1 MATVFLAHDL
11 RHDRPVALK
20 VLHPNLAATL
30 GTERFE
36 REIRL
41 AARLQHPHIL
51 TVHDSGEAAGQLW
64 FTMPFVEGESLRDRL
79 RREKQLPVDAA
90 LRIAA
95 EAARALEYAHRHG
108 VVHRDIKPENLLLT
122 ADGSTLVADFGI
134 AHALAG
140 GDDRLTQTGMAVGTP
155 AYMSPEQAAG
165 DRSLDARTDIYSLG
179 AVVYEMLAG
188 EPPFTGPT
196 AQAIIARRLSAP
208 APKLR
213 QARPTVPE
221 RVEQAVARALAPVPA
236 DRFESAEEFAR
247 ALAPA
252 TTEATTVAT
261 AAPPL
266 PPARRRPRLPARLL
280 TLALGILIGL
290 GVLFAWR
297 RSRGAPLPAGTRL
310 VAVLPFENLG
320 TPDEEYFADGITD
333 EVRGKLS
340 GLPGLRVIAGGS
352 SKEYKR
358 SAKPLTRIGSELG
371 ADYLLVAKV
380 RWAKAADGTSR
391 VRVSPELVDVA
402 GTTPTTRWQQPFDAS
417 LTDVFQV
424 QADIAAQVA
433 KALEVALADSSQ
445 RQLEARPTQN
455 LAAYDAYL
463 RGREAAP
470 DPGSLPTAQ
479 VRQAITYYEQAV
491 ALDPSF
497 ALAWA
502 VLGRAQSLLY
512 SNGVPTP
519 ESAESAR
526 HAVERALALDPSLPE
541 AYLAKSSYLA
551 GVVGDQAGAY
561 EATRAGLRVA
571 PDNVDMLASS
581 GLAEVSLGRWDSA
594 VVHLQRA
601 AALDPR
607 SPRSLRRLGYTLRR
621 LRRYPE
627 AREALD
633 RGLALSPADIS
644 MREHRAMVD
653 LGRGDLA
660 GAQAIIR
667 AAPREVDPGDLV
679 AYLGNY
685 WDLYWVLDEHQ
696 QELLLRLTPS
706 AFDNDRASWGIVKAH
721 VYWLR
726 GDKVRARAF
735 ADTAR
740 MTFAEQLRTTPDDP
754 QRNILYGVVLAY
766 LGRKDEAIKAGKT
779 GMSLLPIS
787 KDAYTGTYFQHQVV
801 RMYILLNEPERALDL
816 LEPLLKMPY
825 DLSPGWLRIDPV
837 FAPLKGNARF
847 ERLTAARVP

>member
-20 VLHPNLAATL
+20 VLHPDLAATL

-140 GDDRLTQTGMAVGTP
+140 ADDRLTQTGMAIGTP

-165 DRSLDARTDIYSLG
+165 ERSLDARTDIYSLG

-208 APKLR
+208 APRLR

-252 TTEATTVAT
+252 TTEATTVASP
-261 AAPPL
+261 APPL
-266 PPARRRPRLPARLL
+266 PPLPPAAKRPRLPAGLL

-358 SAKPLTRIGSELG
+358 STKPLTRIGSELG

-502 VLGRAQSLLY
+502 RLGPGPEPALQQRSSDAGRRRVGPARGGAGHGARPVAARSLSDAVVVPLRDPER
-512 SNGVPTP
+512 SGGGVRSHPGRP
-519 ESAESAR
+519 AR
-526 HAVERALALDPSLPE
+526 RTRQRRYAHRL
-541 AYLAKSSYLA
+541 
-551 GVVGDQAGAY
+551 
-561 EATRAGLRVA
+561 RAG
-571 PDNVDMLASS
+571 
-581 GLAEVSLGRWDSA
+581 
-594 VVHLQRA
+594 
-601 AALDPR
+601 
-607 SPRSLRRLGYTLRR
+607 
-621 LRRYPE
+621 
-627 AREALD
+627 
-633 RGLALSPADIS
+633 
-644 MREHRAMVD
+644 
-653 LGRGDLA
+653 
-660 GAQAIIR
+660 
-667 AAPREVDPGDLV
+667 
-679 AYLGNY
+679 
-685 WDLYWVLDEHQ
+685 
-696 QELLLRLTPS
+696 
-706 AFDNDRASWGIVKAH
+706 
-721 VYWLR
+721 
-726 GDKVRARAF
+726 
-735 ADTAR
+735 
-740 MTFAEQLRTTPDDP
+740 
-754 QRNILYGVVLAY
+754 
-766 LGRKDEAIKAGKT
+766 
-779 GMSLLPIS
+779 
-787 KDAYTGTYFQHQVV
+787 
-801 RMYILLNEPERALDL
+801 
-816 LEPLLKMPY
+816 
-825 DLSPGWLRIDPV
+825 
-837 FAPLKGNARF
+837 
-847 ERLTAARVP
+847 